1 MVRNA
6 LSEVSSVKRI
16 IKLRVLLGCVMRY
29 GARYEYLP
37 PIRKRD
43 DIDAPSSVNEAV
55 SMVHQLLE
63 QGSFLE
69 VLAVEPEERPTNTV
83 QWG

>member
-1 MVRNA
+1 MNTY
-6 LSEVSSVKRI
+6 RI
-16 IKLRVLLGCVMRY
+16 TVVV
-29 GARYEYLP
+29 
-37 PIRKRD
+37 RKRD
-43 DIDAPSSVNEAV
+43 DIDAPSSIDEAV

>member
-1 MVRNA
+1 MV
-6 LSEVSSVKRI
+6 
-16 IKLRVLLGCVMRY
+16 LGMNTYRLTVVV
-29 GARYEYLP
+29 
-37 PIRKRD
+37 RKRD
-43 DIDAPSSVNEAV
+43 DIEDALPSVDEAV

-69 VLAVEPEERPTNTV
+69 VLAVEPEEKPTNTV

>member
-1 MVRNA
+1 MNTY
-6 LSEVSSVKRI
+6 RI
-16 IKLRVLLGCVMRY
+16 TVVV
-29 GARYEYLP
+29 
-37 PIRKRD
+37 RKRD
-43 DIDAPSSVNEAV
+43 DIDAPSSIGEAV

>member
-1 MVRNA
+1 MVLGMNTY
-6 LSEVSSVKRI
+6 RI
-16 IKLRVLLGCVMRY
+16 TVVV
-29 GARYEYLP
+29 
-37 PIRKRD
+37 RKRD
-43 DIDAPSSVNEAV
+43 DIDAPSSIDEAV

-63 QGSFLE
+63 QGSFIE

>member
-1 MVRNA
+1 MVLGMNTY
-6 LSEVSSVKRI
+6 RI
-16 IKLRVLLGCVMRY
+16 TVVV
-29 GARYEYLP
+29 
-37 PIRKRD
+37 RKRD
-43 DIDAPSSVNEAV
+43 DIDAPSSIDEAV
-55 SMVHQLLE
+55 SMVRQLLE

>member
-1 MVRNA
+1 MV
-6 LSEVSSVKRI
+6 
-16 IKLRVLLGCVMRY
+16 LGMNTYRLTVVV
-29 GARYEYLP
+29 
-37 PIRKRD
+37 RKRD
-43 DIDAPSSVNEAV
+43 DLDVPSSVDEAV

-69 VLAVEPEERPTNTV
+69 VLTVEPEEKPTNII

>member
-1 MVRNA
+1 MV
-6 LSEVSSVKRI
+6 
-16 IKLRVLLGCVMRY
+16 LGMNTYRLTVVV
-29 GARYEYLP
+29 
-37 PIRKRD
+37 RKRD
-43 DIDAPSSVNEAV
+43 DIDAPSSVDEAV